1 MKLKDKRAVITGSS
15 RSIGREI
22 AKCLAEEGAKV
33 VINASGASDASRAAM
48 DSVVEEI
55 RDLGGTAIGIAGAVD
70 DPTSAKALVEGCVS
84 EFGGIDILIN
94 NAGTYDTDGVS
105 GVADCSDE
113 SWKKLFSVNVDAV
126 FYTCRAALP
135 HMVRQQWGRIINAG
149 SVAGTGK
156 FGGSS
161 YVASKSALFGLGRA
175 IAADYGPYGI
185 TVNTY
190 NPEAHPSEDRDF
202 FPEIVKH
209 WVKRG
214 YVKQPEAN
222 FRAGMMEPDGVAPF
236 VAYLCTED
244 AEYLNGHVFAVDAR
258 RVSIL
263 GRPDEQQFLYRDP
276 TRDGA
281 WTIDTFKNAA
291 PFAFQVENEWP
302 QRTGD
307 DLAEWELPPG
317 QMLPENR

>member
-22 AKCLAEEGAKV
+22 AKCLGEEGAKV
-33 VINASGASDASRAAM
+33 VINASGASDSSRAAM

-70 DPTSAKALVEGCVS
+70 DPASAKALVESCVA
-84 EFGGIDILIN
+84 EFCGIDILVN
-94 NAGTYDTDGVS
+94 NAGTYDTDGV
-105 GVADCSDE
+105 GGAADCSDE
-113 SWKKLFSVNVDAV
+113 SWQKAIAVNLNSV

-135 HMVRQQWGRIINAG
+135 HMVNQRWGRILNAG
-149 SVAGTGK
+149 SVSGTGR

-161 YVASKSALFGLGRA
+161 YAASKAALFGLGRA
-175 IAADYGPYGI
+175 MAADYGPYGI

-202 FPEIVKH
+202 FPEVVKH

-214 YVKQPEAN
+214 YVRQPEAN
-222 FRAGMMEPDGVAPF
+222 FRAGMMEPDGIAPF
-236 VAYLCTED
+236 IGYLCTD
-244 AEYLNGHVFAVDAR
+244 HAEYLNGRVFAVDAR

-263 GRPDEQQFLYRDP
+263 GEPDEQQLLCRDP
-276 TRDGA
+276 VCDGA
-281 WTIDTFKNAA
+281 WTIDRFESTA
-291 PFAFQVENEWP
+291 PLAFQVENAWP
-302 QRTGD
+302 RRTGE
-307 DLAEWELPPG
+307 DLANWELPLG

>member
-22 AKCLAEEGAKV
+22 AKCLAEESAKV

-70 DPTSAKALVEGCVS
+70 DPASAKALVEGCVS

-135 HMVRQQWGRIINAG
+135 HMVKQQWGRIIN
-149 SVAGTGK
+149 
-156 FGGSS
+156 
-161 YVASKSALFGLGRA
+161 
-175 IAADYGPYGI
+175 
-185 TVNTY
+185 
-190 NPEAHPSEDRDF
+190 
-202 FPEIVKH
+202 
-209 WVKRG
+209 
-214 YVKQPEAN
+214 
-222 FRAGMMEPDGVAPF
+222 
-236 VAYLCTED
+236 
-244 AEYLNGHVFAVDAR
+244 
-258 RVSIL
+258 
-263 GRPDEQQFLYRDP
+263 
-276 TRDGA
+276 
-281 WTIDTFKNAA
+281 
-291 PFAFQVENEWP
+291 
-302 QRTGD
+302 
-307 DLAEWELPPG
+307 LA
-317 QMLPENR
+317 PENLAAVPMSRQSQPCLVWVARSLPITALTALQSTPTIQKLTQVKIALSFLKSSSTG